1 MEPPVESDVRS
12 FVLDELRLLNTAIPE
27 SGAITDGTPLGDG
40 GLDME
45 SLYVMQ
51 LVMRLEQ
58 HYQLTLIDDAGAL
71 KSLTFGGLVRC
82 VTTGVPV
89 AAKEGTHP

>member
-1 MEPPVESDVRS
+1 MESEVRS
-12 FVLDELRLLNTAIPE
+12 FVLEELRLLDTAIDDT
-27 SGAITDGTPLGDG
+27 ATVTDDTPLGEG

-71 KSLTFGGLVRC
+71 KRLTLGDLVRC
-82 VTTGVPV
+82 DSTGTPV
-89 AAKEGTHP
+89 AAKEESHP